1 MEEILIGYGAISI
14 SISDQNK
21 NNKIYES
28 KVDETKFW
36 SQIDIVA
43 LFEKKINYKDLDLLL
58 EGIPF
63 FNLEIAYLR
72 NQNWVESYQKR
83 NQPKRFGKNLWIYPT
98 WVKCP
103 KDFNGFMIKIDPGMA
118 FGTGSHETTSLCL
131 EYLDFKPPL
140 DKVVIDYGCGSGIL
154 GIVSAILGSRN
165 VIAYDN
171 DAQSL
176 SVAKENAEVNKVLNL
191 MEFSHPK
198 NFQLKAD
205 LLIANIFSN
214 TLIELKEEFSYLVKP
229 GGRIMLSG
237 ILKSQLELVLKEF
250 EFFFNLI
257 EIKNKKDWCL
267 LVMRKK
273 QVKFGL

>member
-43 LFEKKINYKDLDLLL
+43 LFEKKINYKDLYLLL

-191 MEFSHPK
+191 MEFNHPK
-198 NFQLKAD
+198 NFQVKAD

-214 TLIELKEEFSYLVKP
+214 TLIELKEEFSHLVKP

-237 ILKSQLELVLKEF
+237 ILKDQLELVLKEF
-250 EFFFNLI
+250 EIFFNLI

-273 QVKFGL
+273 

>member
-1 MEEILIGYGAISI
+1 
-14 SISDQNK
+14 
-21 NNKIYES
+21 
-28 KVDETKFW
+28 
-36 SQIDIVA
+36 
-43 LFEKKINYKDLDLLL
+43 
-58 EGIPF
+58 
-63 FNLEIAYLR
+63 
-72 NQNWVESYQKR
+72 
-83 NQPKRFGKNLWIYPT
+83 
-98 WVKCP
+98 
-103 KDFNGFMIKIDPGMA
+103 MA

-257 EIKNKKDWCL
+257 EIKIKKDWCL

>member
-43 LFEKKINYKDLDLLL
+43 LFEKKINYKDLYLLL

-63 FNLEIAYLR
+63 FNLEISYLR

-118 FGTGSHETTSLCL
+118 FGTGLHETTSLCL

-191 MEFSHPK
+191 MEFNHPK
-198 NFQLKAD
+198 NFQVKAD